1 MAQAIIG
8 FVALAVVVA
17 VMVTLSRR
25 TKRRMHE
32 LMAAEQDGGSV
43 PMPAMGDKEVLA
55 EMTPAKP
62 RPTIQD
68 LVDEEAAATGVNE
81 IPGGEDLNVSLK
93 LRVFWR
99 DEVVRKGCTDGHLEF
114 RVDQGVNLDSVRTD
128 DVRLVCV
135 RSGSTAQT
143 DTEAPED
150 ISE

>member
-1 MAQAIIG
+1 MTQAIIG
-8 FVALAVVVA
+8 FIALAVVVA

-32 LMAAEQDGGSV
+32 MMAAEQDGV
-43 PMPAMGDKEVLA
+43 AMPMPPMGKKQAVIDMA
-55 EMTPAKP
+55 PGKP

-68 LVDEEAAATGVNE
+68 LVDEEAVATGVNE

-99 DEVVRKGCTDGHLEF
+99 DEIVRKGCEDGQLEF
-114 RVDQGVNLDSVRTD
+114 RIDDNVNLDEVRTD

-135 RSGSTAQT
+135 RAGSSDAA
-143 DTEAPED
+143 DTETPSD
-150 ISE
+150 VSE

>member
-1 MAQAIIG
+1 MAQAAIG
-8 FVALAVVVA
+8 FATLAVVVA

-32 LMAAEQDGGSV
+32 MMAAEQDGGSV
-43 PMPAMGDKEVLA
+43 PLPAMGNKKVLA
-55 EMTPAKP
+55 EITPAKP

-99 DEVVRKGCTDGHLEF
+99 DEVVRKGCRDGHLEF
-114 RVDQGVNLDSVRTD
+114 RVDQGVNLDSMRTE

-135 RSGSTAQT
+135 RSGSTTQT
-143 DTEAPED
+143 DTEAPKD
-150 ISE
+150 VSE